1 MKQLQLRLHSINKN
15 YSKGKTMEFENKKLR
30 SVAEAAARIMMGEK
44 ALHPNQQKLDVH
56 EPEKDKLTSH
66 DFKKLRTMK
75 KEETMH
81 EESCDCGDCPSD
93 KDMKKEEVELEEMDK
108 EGYTATRDGDDYTKG
123 KQITVK
129 PKSVMS
135 SKSATSS
142 AFRQLN
148 KAFNKDSEKK
158 DMKKEEVDLDEARS
172 VNLKAGKVG
181 NEVHMSKWMQDHTKK
196 NKSTGSSDAWNEY
209 HGKGTVTH
217 LGKDGHVKVKSHDTG
232 MTHKFDYYGK
242 GVGRDSEDMSVHGSK
257 DDIHSLRNVKEE
269 VDLDEGKM
277 GQLDADLKDLSHA
290 DFQKEYGK
298 PKHHYDPSNFKKPV
312 QPGKEMDRAKS
323 LAQRAMAS
331 MKKEEVEELEEMF
344 PGTPEYE
351 KKYGK
356 APQDMKKGEKKKTT
370 QGEME
375 KTGKG
380 VVHRR
385 KFSEMVESY
394 TEGGVKGLFKTL
406 AEEPT
411 SAEFDAQLD
420 DAKQRAAGTK
430 KQPEVSKPAVQAV
443 KNEEVEL
450 TLEDFTPEE
459 LEEFMQTEDYEQL
472 DELSK
477 ATLGSYVK
485 KASVDSTISRK
496 LATDFEHRGDRAKKP
511 SMKASNYELEKEY
524 KRKSWKRRDNINK
537 AVDRL
542 TKEGVEQV
550 EEQTHTTVEFI
561 DYNDVNG
568 VKYAEIDLAERK
580 LTDAETGKKEEIV
593 KSMKKGLS
601 GFKERYG
608 KDAKS
613 VMYATATARAKGD

>member
-1 MKQLQLRLHSINKN
+1 
-15 YSKGKTMEFENKKLR
+15 MEFENKKLR

-56 EPEKDKLTSH
+56 EPEKDKLTAQ

-81 EESCDCGDCPSD
+81 EESCECGSCPSD

-158 DMKKEEVDLDEARS
+158 DMKKEEVE
-172 VNLKAGKVG
+172 
-181 NEVHMSKWMQDHTKK
+181 
-196 NKSTGSSDAWNEY
+196 
-209 HGKGTVTH
+209 
-217 LGKDGHVKVKSHDTG
+217 
-232 MTHKFDYYGK
+232 
-242 GVGRDSEDMSVHGSK
+242 
-257 DDIHSLRNVKEE
+257 
-269 VDLDEGKM
+269 LDEGKM
-277 GQLDADLKDLSHA
+277 GQLDADLKDLSH
-290 DFQKEYGK
+290 DEFTKEYGK

-312 QPGKEMDRAKS
+312 QKGQEMNRAKA

-331 MKKEEVEELEEMF
+331 MKKEEVEQIEEMF
-344 PGTPEYE
+344 PGSPEYE

-411 SAEFDAQLD
+411 SAEFDAQLA

-443 KNEEVEL
+443 QNEEIEL

-459 LEEFMQTEDYEQL
+459 LEDFMQTEEYEQL

-477 ATLGSYVK
+477 ETLGSYVK
-485 KASVDSTISRK
+485 KSVKDVNTKSRHAQHYK
-496 LATDFEHRGDRAKKP
+496 SMFADQFPVRGAKKEVAN
-511 SMKASNYELEKEY
+511 KQEKIN
-524 KRKSWKRRDNINK
+524 KRVTGIGK
-537 AVDRL
+537 AVDRM
-542 TKEGVEQV
+542 TKEEI
-550 EEQTHTTVEFI
+550 EEQTHTTVSFI

-568 VKYAEIDLAERK
+568 VKYAEIDLS
-580 LTDAETGKKEEIV
+580 KK
-593 KSMKKGLS
+593 
-601 GFKERYG
+601 
-608 KDAKS
+608 D
-613 VMYATATARAKGD
+613 

>member
-1 MKQLQLRLHSINKN
+1 
-15 YSKGKTMEFENKKLR
+15 MEFENKKLR
-30 SVAEAAARIMMGEK
+30 DVADIAARIMMGEK

-66 DFKKLRTMK
+66 DFKKLRSMK

-81 EESCDCGDCPSD
+81 EESCECGSCPSD
-93 KDMKKEEVELEEMDK
+93 KDMK
-108 EGYTATRDGDDYTKG
+108 
-123 KQITVK
+123 
-129 PKSVMS
+129 
-135 SKSATSS
+135 
-142 AFRQLN
+142 
-148 KAFNKDSEKK
+148 
-158 DMKKEEVDLDEARS
+158 
-172 VNLKAGKVG
+172 
-181 NEVHMSKWMQDHTKK
+181 
-196 NKSTGSSDAWNEY
+196 
-209 HGKGTVTH
+209 
-217 LGKDGHVKVKSHDTG
+217 
-232 MTHKFDYYGK
+232 
-242 GVGRDSEDMSVHGSK
+242 
-257 DDIHSLRNVKEE
+257 KEE

-277 GQLDADLKDLSHA
+277 GQLDADLKDLSHD
-290 DFQKEYGK
+290 DFHKEYGK
-298 PKHHYDPSNFKKPV
+298 PKSHYDPSNFKKPV
-312 QPGKEMDRAKS
+312 QKGKEMDRAKS

-331 MKKEEVEELEEMF
+331 MKKEEVEEIEEMF

-420 DAKQRAAGTK
+420 DAKKRAAGTK

-443 KNEEVEL
+443 QNEEVENL
-450 TLEDFTPEE
+450 
-459 LEEFMQTEDYEQL
+459 
-472 DELSK
+472 
-477 ATLGSYVK
+477 
-485 KASVDSTISRK
+485 
-496 LATDFEHRGDRAKKP
+496 
-511 SMKASNYELEKEY
+511 
-524 KRKSWKRRDNINK
+524 
-537 AVDRL
+537 
-542 TKEGVEQV
+542 

-580 LTDAETGKKEEIV
+580 LTAAETEKKEDTV
-593 KSMKKGLS
+593 KGMKKNLS

-613 VMYATATARAKGD
+613 VMYATATARAKGE

>member
-1 MKQLQLRLHSINKN
+1 
-15 YSKGKTMEFENKKLR
+15 MEFENKKLR

-81 EESCDCGDCPSD
+81 EESCECGSCPSD
-93 KDMKKEEVELEEMDK
+93 KDMKKEEVDLE
-108 EGYTATRDGDDYTKG
+108 
-123 KQITVK
+123 
-129 PKSVMS
+129 
-135 SKSATSS
+135 
-142 AFRQLN
+142 
-148 KAFNKDSEKK
+148 
-158 DMKKEEVDLDEARS
+158 EARS
-172 VNLKAGKVG
+172 TNLHAGGVG

-196 NKSTGSSDAWNEY
+196 NKSTGTPDSWNEY

-232 MTHKFDYYGK
+232 KTHKFSYYGK
-242 GVGRDSEDMSVHGSK
+242 GIGPDSEDMSVHKSK

-277 GQLDADLKDLSHA
+277 GQLSADLKDLSHD
-290 DFQKEYGK
+290 DFHKEYGK
-298 PKHHYDPSNFKKPV
+298 PKSHYDPSNFKKPV
-312 QPGKEMDRAKS
+312 QKGKEMDRAKS

-331 MKKEEVEELEEMF
+331 MKKEEVEELEETLDKDGNPIPVTKGHFADKKYTSKGLPKPYPALKNISTGKVRSHPSDKNLAKEEVEEIEEMF

-420 DAKQRAAGTK
+420 DAKKRAAGTK
-430 KQPEVSKPAVQAV
+430 KQAEVSKPAVQAV
-443 KNEEVEL
+443 QNEEVEL

-459 LEEFMQTEDYEQL
+459 LEDFMQTEEYEQL

-477 ATLGSYVK
+477 ETY
-485 KASVDSTISRK
+485 
-496 LATDFEHRGDRAKKP
+496 
-511 SMKASNYELEKEY
+511 SNY
-524 KRKSWKRRDNINK
+524 INK
-537 AVDRL
+537 SKKEVSLANRNSNGGRGGNPRLHDMANAGRISNETQNRVANMHKGVKHAKSRLAAEAV
-542 TKEGVEQV
+542 ESF

-568 VKYAEIDLAERK
+568 VKYAEIDLEERK
-580 LTDAETGKKEEIV
+580 MSEPEMEKKEEIV
-593 KSMKKGLS
+593 KGMKKGLA

-613 VMYATATARAKGD
+613 VMYATATARAKGE

>member
-1 MKQLQLRLHSINKN
+1 
-15 YSKGKTMEFENKKLR
+15 MEFENKKLR
-30 SVAEAAARIMMGEK
+30 SVADVAARIMMGEK

-81 EESCDCGDCPSD
+81 EESCECGSCPSD
-93 KDMKKEEVELEEMDK
+93 KDMK
-108 EGYTATRDGDDYTKG
+108 
-123 KQITVK
+123 
-129 PKSVMS
+129 
-135 SKSATSS
+135 
-142 AFRQLN
+142 
-148 KAFNKDSEKK
+148 
-158 DMKKEEVDLDEARS
+158 
-172 VNLKAGKVG
+172 
-181 NEVHMSKWMQDHTKK
+181 
-196 NKSTGSSDAWNEY
+196 
-209 HGKGTVTH
+209 
-217 LGKDGHVKVKSHDTG
+217 
-232 MTHKFDYYGK
+232 
-242 GVGRDSEDMSVHGSK
+242 
-257 DDIHSLRNVKEE
+257 KEE

-277 GQLDADLKDLSHA
+277 GQLSADLKDLSHD
-290 DFQKEYGK
+290 DFHKEYGK
-298 PKHHYDPSNFKKPV
+298 PKSHYDPSNFKKPV
-312 QPGKEMDRAKS
+312 QKGKEMDRAKS

-331 MKKEEVEELEEMF
+331 MKKEEVEELKEMF

-375 KTGKG
+375 KTEKG
-380 VVHRR
+380 VVHKR

-420 DAKQRAAGTK
+420 DAKKRAAGTK

-443 KNEEVEL
+443 QNEEVEL

-459 LEEFMQTEDYEQL
+459 LEEFMQTEEYEQL

-477 ATLGSYVK
+477 ELLSRYKEKAKKSADSLTGRSKTYATMAKNVERDANNRNTNVM
-485 KASVDSTISRK
+485 KANKK
-496 LATDFEHRGDRAKKP
+496 LA
-511 SMKASNYELEKEY
+511 M
-524 KRKSWKRRDNINK
+524 
-537 AVDRL
+537 
-542 TKEGVEQV
+542 KEGVESF

-568 VKYAEIDLAERK
+568 VKYAEIDLEERK
-580 LTDAETGKKEEIV
+580 LTDAETEKKEDTV
-593 KSMKKGLS
+593 KSMKKNLS

-613 VMYATATARAKGD
+613 VMYATATKQAKGE